1 MKVPAS
7 HNQLHQVILL
17 PKWKRGSQIAVLG
30 NLEGLRSCILE
41 TMVSFEEL
49 LWRCLE
55 QWQTKTPQT
64 TLTKIV
70 SVRSSRSWGY
80 RTSSSKARGKH
91 TKAEEESRHQRRS
104 WKTRSPSV
112 SSRTGELIFRKN
124 DRGGRC
130 RKSLSF
136 S

>member
-49 LWRCLE
+49 LWRL
-55 QWQTKTPQT
+55 
-64 TLTKIV
+64 LRAKIV

-91 TKAEEESRHQRRS
+91 TKAEEESFHHRRS
-104 WKTRSPSV
+104 
-112 SSRTGELIFRKN
+112 
-124 DRGGRC
+124 
-130 RKSLSF
+130 
-136 S
+136 